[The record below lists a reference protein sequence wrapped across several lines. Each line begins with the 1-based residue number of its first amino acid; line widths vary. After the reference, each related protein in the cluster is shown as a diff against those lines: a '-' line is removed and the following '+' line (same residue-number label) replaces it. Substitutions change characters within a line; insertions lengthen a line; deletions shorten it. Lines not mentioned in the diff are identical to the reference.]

1 MAQDIFMQLK
11 KQVTLAELLGF
22 LITILTVAFYSW
34 YGISTKIDL
43 LHTRIS
49 LLEQDKIM
57 EKEFRQDVKKSFE
70 NLEEGQIRIIIQL
83 ENKQNRK

>member
-1 MAQDIFMQLK
+1 
-11 KQVTLAELLGF
+11 
-22 LITILTVAFYSW
+22 
-34 YGISTKIDL
+34 
-43 LHTRIS
+43 
-49 LLEQDKIM
+49 M